1 VCSAP
6 RGCDGSS
13 VLTRIFVEDGGLMAP
28 GGGEDEPGRDFF
40 VGGPSTSRGDV
51 AEDDCRARLGM
62 WTPSNERE
70 TDLRRVS

>member
-6 RGCDGSS
+6 RGREGIS
-13 VLTRIFVEDGGLMAP
+13 VLIRMFVDDGGLMAP
-28 GGGEDEPGRDFF
+28 GGGEDEPALDFF

-51 AEDDCRARLGM
+51 AADDCRARFGM

-70 TDLRRVS
+70 TDLRLVS